1 MILVRASLAVWL
13 LAILALS
20 AGAQP
25 TTTQFSPLSLVPQ
38 PVQTTVGEGSFV
50 LTRDA
55 AVAAPAELAGSI
67 ESTRMLLGPAT
78 GFAFGKSTQERHTQI
93 TFLYKPELAPE
104 AYRLDVSAAGVRIE
118 AAGEAGAFYALQT
131 LRQLLPVSIYE
142 SAAVATNWRL
152 PIVQIADEPRFS
164 WRGMHL
170 DVGRHFMPVQ
180 FIKKYIDVL
189 ALHKMNTFH
198 WHLTEDQ
205 GWRIEI
211 KRYPRLTGVGATR
224 AQTVVGNP
232 LFRDADELEY
242 DGLPHSG
249 FYTQAEV
256 REVVA
261 YAAARHVTVVPEIEF
276 PGHAQAVIAAYPDLG
291 NTGRQLKVK
300 EEWGISKHTLKP
312 SDETLTFYRN
322 VLSEIIDLFPS
333 RYIHIGGDEAP
344 KDEWRDSAYAQ
355 QRISELGLEN
365 ENELQS
371 WMIGQ
376 LNTFLAANDRQLVGW
391 DEIMQGGL
399 PTDAVV
405 MSWRGMKPGLRA
417 AEAGHDVVMAPVQ
430 WTYFDYYQGDSSSEP
445 LAIGSYTPLRETY
458 AFNPAPET
466 LSSSARGHILG
477 AQGQVWTEFIKTPDH
492 VEYMA
497 FPRAIALAEV
507 VWTAQAARDYEA
519 FLQRLPQHLERLDK
533 LAVNYRPLGNDT
545 LSFGSRLSNWF
556 WDLGIGLY
564 FWWQD

>member
-1 MILVRASLAVWL
+1 MIVVRVFLAVCL
-13 LAILALS
+13 LASLALS

-25 TTTQFSPLSLVPQ
+25 TTTQLSPLSLVPL
-38 PVQTTVGEGSFV
+38 PVQTNVSEGGFV
-50 LTRDA
+50 LTGDA
-55 AVAAPAELAGSI
+55 AISAPAELARAI
-67 ESTRMLLGPAT
+67 ESTRLLLGPAT
-78 GFAFGKSTQERHTQI
+78 GYAFGEAMREGEAQI
-93 TFLYKPELAPE
+93 TFLYEPELAAE
-104 AYRLDVSAAGVRIE
+104 AYRLDVSSAGVRIT
-118 AAGEAGAFYALQT
+118 ASSEAGAFYALQT

-142 SAAVATNWRL
+142 RTVVASTWRL
-152 PIVQIADEPRFS
+152 PFVQIVDEPRFS

-180 FIKKYIDVL
+180 FVKKYIDVL

-211 KRYPRLTGVGATR
+211 KCYPRLTEVGATR
-224 AQTVVGNP
+224 AQTVVGNA

-242 DGLPHSG
+242 DGLPHGG
-249 FYTQAEV
+249 FYTQEEV

-261 YAAARHVTVVPEIEF
+261 YAADRHITVVPEIEF
-276 PGHAQAVIAAYPDLG
+276 PGHAQAAIAAYPELG

-312 SDETLTFYRN
+312 SEETLLFYRN
-322 VLSEIIDLFPS
+322 VLSEIIALFPS

-355 QRISELGLEN
+355 QRISELGLQS

-399 PTDAVV
+399 PADAVV
-405 MSWRGMKPGLRA
+405 MSWRGMTPGLRA

-458 AFNPAPET
+458 AFDPAPES
-466 LSSSARGHILG
+466 LSPEARGHILG
-477 AQGQVWTEFIKTPDH
+477 AQGQVWTEFIRTPDH

-497 FPRAIALAEV
+497 FPRAIALAET
-507 VWTAQAARDYEA
+507 VWTAQAGRDYED
-519 FLQRLPQHLERLDK
+519 FLQRLPPHLERLDK

-556 WDLGIGLY
+556 WDLGIDLY